1 MLRLWGTVEAAA
13 GGSLRV
19 WGTAELAGLLVGPAD
34 GGSAHAGRLYSE
46 PGWE

>member
-1 MLRLWGTVEAAA
+1 MRTVEAAA

-19 WGTAELAGLLVGPAD
+19 WGTVEVAGLLVVDPVD
-34 GGSAHAGRLYSE
+34 VGSAHAGRLYSE